1 MRPFSQKQPF
11 AAHDVVIQGNS
22 VRQIW
27 GMDDPVN
34 EEARKPLRRD
44 GPGPARADPAPQS
57 EDALKVR
64 LGEELDYVRRM
75 LEALGDQLSGDPI
88 LIRRHAVALQ
98 SLDIV
103 GQILVHVGNVVRS
116 SDPHSAVEDIGMGDL
131 RARLMRRPAL

>member
-11 AAHDVVIQGNS
+11 AARDMLIQGNS

-27 GMDDPVN
+27 GFDEPVDG
-34 EEARKPLRRD
+34 EERKPLRRR
-44 GPGPARADPAPQS
+44 GPAPSAAPAPPS
-57 EDALKVR
+57 EDALNIR

-75 LEALGDQLSGDPI
+75 LEVLGDQLSGDPI

-103 GQILVHVGNVVRS
+103 EQILGHVGNVVRS
-116 SDPHSAVEDIGMGDL
+116 GDPHAAVEGIGMADL

>member
-27 GMDDPVN
+27 GIDDPVSD
-34 EEARKPLRRD
+34 EERRPLRRD
-44 GPGPARADPAPQS
+44 GPARADPAPQS
-57 EDALKVR
+57 DDALKVR

-103 GQILVHVGNVVRS
+103 GQILGHVGTVVRS
-116 SDPHSAVEDIGMGDL
+116 SDPHTAVEDIGMGDL

>member
-1 MRPFSQKQPF
+1 ML
-11 AAHDVVIQGNS
+11 IQGNS

-27 GMDDPVN
+27 GFDEPAGD
-34 EEARKPLRRD
+34 EERKPLRRD
-44 GPGPARADPAPQS
+44 GPAHAAPAPQS
-57 EDALKVR
+57 EDALNIR

-103 GQILVHVGNVVRS
+103 GQILVHVG
-116 SDPHSAVEDIGMGDL
+116 P
-131 RARLMRRPAL
+131 

>member
-11 AAHDVVIQGNS
+11 AARDMLIQGNS

-27 GMDDPVN
+27 GFDEPLDG
-34 EEARKPLRRD
+34 EERKPLRRD
-44 GPGPARADPAPQS
+44 GPARAAPAPQS
-57 EDALKVR
+57 EDALNIR

-75 LEALGDQLSGDPI
+75 LDVLGEQVSADPI

-103 GQILVHVGNVVRS
+103 SQILVHVGNVVRS
-116 SDPHSAVEDIGMGDL
+116 SDPHLAVEDIGMADL

>member
-11 AAHDVVIQGNS
+11 AARDVLIQGDS

-27 GMDDPVN
+27 GSDEHAED
-34 EEARKPLRRD
+34 EERRPIRRD
-44 GPGPARADPAPQS
+44 VPARAVPAPQS

-64 LGEELDYVRRM
+64 LGEELEYVRRM

-103 GQILVHVGNVVRS
+103 GQILGHVGNVVRS
-116 SDPHSAVEDIGMGDL
+116 SDPHAAVEDVGMGDL

>member
-11 AAHDVVIQGNS
+11 AARDVLIQGHS

-27 GMDDPVN
+27 GIDDPAS

-44 GPGPARADPAPQS
+44 GPARAAPPPES
-57 EDALKVR
+57 EDALNIR

-75 LEALGDQLSGDPI
+75 LEVLGDQLSGDPI

-103 GQILVHVGNVVRS
+103 GQILGHVGNVVRS
-116 SDPHSAVEDIGMGDL
+116 SDPHAAVEDIGMGDL
-131 RARLMRRPAL
+131 RARLMRQPAL

>member
-11 AAHDVVIQGNS
+11 AARDVLIQGNS

-27 GMDDPVN
+27 GIDDPVSD
-34 EEARKPLRRD
+34 EARKPLRRD
-44 GPGPARADPAPQS
+44 GPAPAAPAPQS
-57 EDALKVR
+57 EDALNIR

-103 GQILVHVGNVVRS
+103 EQILGHVGNVVRS
-116 SDPHSAVEDIGMGDL
+116 SDPQAAVEDIGMGDL
-131 RARLMRRPAL
+131 RARLMRRPSL

>member
-11 AAHDVVIQGNS
+11 AARDVLIQGDS

-27 GMDDPVN
+27 GVADPMTDDL
-34 EEARKPLRRD
+34 RKPLRRD
-44 GPGPARADPAPQS
+44 VPPRASPTPQS

-64 LGEELDYVRRM
+64 LSEELEYVRRM

-103 GQILVHVGNVVRS
+103 GQILGHVGNVVRS
-116 SDPHSAVEDIGMGDL
+116 SDPHAAVDDIGMGDL

>member
-11 AAHDVVIQGNS
+11 AARDMLIQGNS

-27 GMDDPVN
+27 GIDDPLSD
-34 EEARKPLRRD
+34 EARKPLRRD
-44 GPGPARADPAPQS
+44 GPARAAPAPQS
-57 EDALKVR
+57 EDALSIR

-103 GQILVHVGNVVRS
+103 GQILGHVGNVVRS
-116 SDPHSAVEDIGMGDL
+116 SDPHAAVEDIGLGDL
-131 RARLMRRPAL
+131 RTRLMRRPAL

>member
-11 AAHDVVIQGNS
+11 AARDMLIQGNS

-27 GMDDPVN
+27 GFDEPAED
-34 EEARKPLRRD
+34 EERKPLRRD
-44 GPGPARADPAPQS
+44 GPAPAAPPPQS
-57 EDALKVR
+57 EDALNIR

-103 GQILVHVGNVVRS
+103 EQILGHVGNIVRS
-116 SDPHSAVEDIGMGDL
+116 SDPHAAVEDIGMGDL
-131 RARLMRRPAL
+131 RARLMRRPSL

>member
-11 AAHDVVIQGNS
+11 AARDVLIQGHS

-27 GMDDPVN
+27 GIDDPGS

-44 GPGPARADPAPQS
+44 GPARAAPAPQS
-57 EDALKVR
+57 EDALNVR

-103 GQILVHVGNVVRS
+103 GQILGHVRNIVRS
-116 SDPHSAVEDIGMGDL
+116 SDPHAAVEDIGMGDL